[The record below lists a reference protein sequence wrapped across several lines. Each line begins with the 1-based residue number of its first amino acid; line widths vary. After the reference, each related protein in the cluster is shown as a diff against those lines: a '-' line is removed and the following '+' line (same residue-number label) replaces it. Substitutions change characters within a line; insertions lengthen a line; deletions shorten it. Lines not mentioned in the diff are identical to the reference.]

1 MEITPA
7 DSTAFRNAIEAL
19 KEFLPQARLHINSA
33 GLKINGMDVSHVG
46 FVDYLLS
53 AEDCTEIKVPSPTVI
68 GINMAVLARTLNSV
82 GSGDKLTLNLSKA
95 QDRLVISIAS
105 DRMSKK
111 AVYDV
116 PLMDI
121 NEADLDLPDLTYPA
135 DVKVK
140 TADVASVIKEVS
152 HFGDA
157 VTLQLDEEGFHIST
171 EGDAGKVRQTLENT
185 DDRDMALTEDSVA
198 ATFGTRYVTTIM
210 KAGAPLSST
219 MQLEFDSEQPLRAS
233 FRFGKTSHFVAYLA
247 PRLSSD
253 DS

>member
-19 KEFLPQARLHINSA
+19 KEFLPNARLHISST

-53 AEDCTEIKVPSPTVI
+53 ADDCTEIKVPVPTVI
-68 GINMAVLARTLNSV
+68 GINMAILARTLNSV
-82 GSGDKLTLNLSKA
+82 GGGDKLTLSLSKA
-95 QDRLVISIAS
+95 QDRLGISIS
-105 DRMSKK
+105 SERMSKK

-121 NEADLDLPDLTYPA
+121 SEAELSLPELTYPA
-135 DVKVK
+135 DVKAK
-140 TADVASVIKEVS
+140 TGDVAAVIKEVS

-157 VTLQLDEEGFHIST
+157 VTLQLDEDGFHIST

-185 DDRDMALTEDSVA
+185 EDRDMALTEDSVT

-233 FRFGKTSHFVAYLA
+233 FRFGKMSYFVAYLA
-247 PRLSSD
+247 PRVSTD